1 MKKRIL
7 LLLIV
12 LCTAF
17 TGFAQKEIS
26 GIVTDESGQSLP
38 GVTVVVK
45 NTTVG
50 TVTDSD
56 GTYNLVTPANATTL
70 VFSFIGLETQ
80 EVEIGSQSKIDVQL
94 ASSYT
99 QLDEVVAVG
108 YGTVRR
114 SDLTGS
120 VSAVRSEELEQSQST
135 DAMQALQG
143 RMSGV
148 NISSESGEPGSGM
161 NIQIRGANSIVG
173 NSSPLFVI
181 DGVQM
186 DLNNDEVA
194 STNSSQG
201 TMNPLSMLNP
211 SDIESIEVLKDAS
224 ATAIFGSR
232 GANGVVLVTTK
243 GGKAG
248 TSILEYNGSIGF
260 SEAANTIDVLTPQQY
275 LDYAEARG
283 GRETFLMVDTDDDG
297 TLDTPR
303 DFSNIQSHNWQEEA
317 LRTAATNQH
326 NISASGGNAKT
337 NYSAGIGYLT
347 QEGLVKYNDYDKYNL
362 RVRLDHINSDKLKL
376 GFNLNSTLS
385 EATGA
390 ANNGGPNS
398 YSGLTQL
405 LVMANPWEVKSE
417 DVDFVSDEYIS
428 PLALIEEADKTT
440 RLMRVIGSLTAEYK
454 ILNDLTYTGILGGN
468 YSNSKLKE
476 FYSSETSW
484 GRFYD
489 GLAGI
494 AQSETYSYNHSSQ
507 LNYIKNINDHYINAL
522 AAFEVSH
529 YNYESFRNR
538 IAGFADQSTGVN
550 DISKGSSYLETS
562 SSRWG
567 TNRLSYLGRIN
578 YNYKS
583 RYFLTAS
590 IRADGSDKFGAGNRW
605 GYFPSGAFAWRVS
618 EENFMENV
626 PAVSNLKFRLS
637 YGKTGN
643 EGIPAYSYF
652 AGMEN
657 TYYTSNNSVMFGM
670 SPASR
675 ENPDLQWETTSQYNA
690 GIDFGLF
697 KNRFNIN
704 VDYYLKETRDMLL
717 RAPVSA
723 QSGYFD
729 QWLNI
734 GAIDNSGF
742 EFMLSSVNIHAKD
755 FKWESNFN
763 ISFNRNKV
771 KDIGG
776 ADFIP
781 VTIGGGWIQNAGR
794 VIVGEPIGAMYGY
807 TFDGIY
813 QIDEFTWQD
822 GSDPSIPH
830 ASRVYTIKTDLPQF
844 VSGNASPGTLRYA
857 DISGPDGVPDGQ
869 VDEEFDRSA
878 IGNSTPKHIGGF
890 NNTFTYKNFD
900 LTMFFQW
907 SYGNDIFNASKL
919 REHGLQPFMNIT
931 KEYFNNYWSETNP
944 SNKYPGLGQVNWTPS
959 SYFVEDG
966 SYLRFKTL
974 ALGYNLPK
982 QLLNGTS
989 LSAVRFHATGTN
1001 LFTWTNYSG
1010 LDPEVN
1016 SNNPLLRGF
1025 ERFAYPR
1032 SRTITLGVNVKF

>member
-982 QLLNGTS
+982 QLLNGTG

>member
-50 TVTDSD
+50 TITDSD
-56 GTYNLVTPANATTL
+56 GSYNLVTPANATTL

-80 EVEIGSQSKIDVQL
+80 EVEIGNQSKIDVQL

-120 VSAVRSEELEQSQST
+120 VSTVRSEELEQSQST

-232 GANGVVLVTTK
+232 GANGVVIVTTK
-243 GGKAG
+243 GGKTG
-248 TSILEYNGSIGF
+248 TSLLEYNGSIGF
-260 SEAANTIDVLTPQQY
+260 SQAANSIDVLTPQQY

-317 LRTAATNQH
+317 LRTATTNQH

-347 QEGLVKYNDYDKYNL
+347 QEGLVKHNDYDRYNM
-362 RVRLDHINSDKLKL
+362 RIRLDHINSDRLKL
-376 GFNLNSTLS
+376 GFNLSSTLS

-398 YSGLTQL
+398 YNGLTQM

-440 RLMRVIGSLTAEYK
+440 RLMRVIGSLRVEYK
-454 ILNDLTYTGILGGN
+454 ILNDLTYVGILGGN

-489 GLAGI
+489 GLAAI
-494 AQSETYSYNHSSQ
+494 AQAETYSYNHSSQ
-507 LNYIKNINDHYINAL
+507 LNYIKNINDHYFNAL
-522 AAFEVSH
+522 AAFEVSS
-529 YNYESFRNR
+529 YNYESFTNR

-550 DISKGSSYLETS
+550 DISKGSNYLETS

-583 RYFLTAS
+583 RYLFTAS
-590 IRADGSDKFGAGNRW
+590 IRADGSDKFGEGNRW

-618 EENFMENV
+618 EESFMENV
-626 PAVSNLKFRLS
+626 QSVSNLKLRLS

-697 KNRFNIN
+697 KNRLNVN

-742 EFMLSSVNIHAKD
+742 EFMLSSVNIDKKD

-763 ISFNRNKV
+763 ISFNKNKV
-771 KDIGG
+771 INIGG
-776 ADFIP
+776 ADFMP

-830 ASRVYTIKTDLPQF
+830 ADRVYTIKTDLPQF
-844 VSGNASPGTLRYA
+844 VSGNASPGTPRYA

-890 NNTFTYKNFD
+890 NNTFSYKGFD
-900 LTMFFQW
+900 LSMFFQW

-944 SNKYPGLGQVNWTPS
+944 SNEYPGLGQVNWTPS

-982 QLLNGTS
+982 KLLNGTG
-989 LSAVRFHATGTN
+989 LSAVRFHVTGTN

-1032 SRTITLGVNVKF
+1032 SRTITFGVNVKF